1 MNFFCRT
8 PFLFFSC
15 TLYCLSLDFSVFLFL
30 FEAFSRSLESSINF
44 QFVSESLLFAIFWI
58 VRMLATVNKAR
69 FSQQK
74 TLITL
79 VKSPPWSECWL
90 LCIRLRYIMKNIKNV
105 QMLTFMCPLTSAII
119 IFSKANGMS
128 CFHTRNLRLEKK
140 NCPIKFFQCVRT
152 KPHSS
157 CFTNVENYTS
167 NFRQFL
173 QI

>member
-1 MNFFCRT
+1 M
-8 PFLFFSC
+8 S
-15 TLYCLSLDFSVFLFL
+15 
-30 FEAFSRSLESSINF
+30 
-44 QFVSESLLFAIFWI
+44 
-58 VRMLATVNKAR
+58 
-69 FSQQK
+69 
-74 TLITL
+74 
-79 VKSPPWSECWL
+79 WSECWL

-157 CFTNVENYTS
+157 CFTNVEIIQATFVSSSRFNIEKKKGNIGNCKAFCVTS
-167 NFRQFL
+167 KYNKCKKNVKKYYCNNSSRSPMLFK
-173 QI
+173 